1 MFGFIKYII
10 KTISIVSV
18 LTCRPLQT
26 HTLNETESITSSL
39 PVVVLHG
46 LESSSEKMSPFCD
59 WLSDSFSVKVFNIEI
74 GNGEK
79 TSLYTPLTNQLDE
92 LCETIYKLNELENGF
107 NFIGMSQGGLLAR
120 GYVERCNLYPVKN
133 LITLVTPHGGEFIKS
148 IDLNMYTKLFQEH
161 LSVASYWRNP
171 LDLTSYL
178 TKCSYLPILNNE
190 IETDESLSQKNQ
202 IKSLVNFILVWSP
215 YDSVLSPAESGKF
228 SFLDDNLQTISLVDT
243 DLYKKDLL
251 GLKYLNDN
259 SRLHVYETN
268 CSHVD
273 HRNPSCYSQLYPI
286 LDKYI

>member
-1 MFGFIKYII
+1 MFGLVKNII
-10 KTISIVSV
+10 KNVFIMSV
-18 LTCRPLQT
+18 LFLKPVTT
-26 HTLNETESITSSL
+26 HFVNETHNVISSL

-92 LCETIYKLNELENGF
+92 LCQTIYKLDELENGF

-133 LITLVTPHGGEFIKS
+133 LITLVTPHGGEFIKT
-148 IDLNMYTKLFQEH
+148 ITTNFYTKFYQEH
-161 LSVASYWRNP
+161 LSVAGYWRNP
-171 LDLTSYL
+171 LDLASYL

-190 IETDESLSQKNQ
+190 IETDASLSQKDH
-202 IKSLVNFILVWSP
+202 IKSLVNFILIWSP
-215 YDSVLSPAESGKF
+215 YDSVLSPPESGKF
-228 SFLDDNLQTISLVDT
+228 SLFDEKLQIISLVDT
-243 DLYKKDLL
+243 ELYKKDLL
-251 GLKYLNDN
+251 GLKYLNDI
-259 SRLHVYETN
+259 SRLQIYETN
-268 CSHVD
+268 CSHID

-286 LDKYI
+286 LDQYI